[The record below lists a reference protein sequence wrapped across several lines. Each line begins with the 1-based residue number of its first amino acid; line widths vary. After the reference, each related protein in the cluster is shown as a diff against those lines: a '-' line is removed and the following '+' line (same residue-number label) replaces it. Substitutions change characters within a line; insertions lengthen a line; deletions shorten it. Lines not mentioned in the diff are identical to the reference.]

1 MTTNKMQSVYEIAS
15 NVITNNAKG
24 IAKAN
29 KEAMSLN
36 KVCKV
41 MQSKEVYPHL
51 AAALAQVGI
60 NSREE
65 MTLKNVKTLIASEL
79 TKEETIK
86 DKETKSEKKVQ
97 VICTIRKKY
106 ESEEVQLFNKEGKPI
121 WDAKNNKARTA
132 KVCKLDEEGE
142 RIIKEY
148 TLCKVS
154 AWNIALVLTLLAQSK
169 AIKEG
174 VE

>member
-1 MTTNKMQSVYEIAS
+1 MTTNRMQSVYEVAS
-15 NVITNNAKG
+15 NVLTINAKG

-29 KEAMSLN
+29 REALSLN

-41 MQSKEVYPHL
+41 MQSKEVYPYL
-51 AAALAQVGI
+51 ASALESVGI

-65 MTLKNVKTLIASEL
+65 MTLKNVKSLIASEL
-79 TKEETIK
+79 TKEETVK
-86 DKETKSEKKVQ
+86 DKETKTEKKVQ

-106 ESEEVQLFNKEGKPI
+106 ESEEVQLTDKEGRPL
-121 WDAKNNKARTA
+121 WDAKNNKPRTA
-132 KVCKLDEEGE
+132 KVCKLDDAGE
-142 RIIKEY
+142 RVIKEY

-174 VE
+174 IA